1 MSTLQTIAARA
12 REAGLDFLLAGG
24 HAVIAHGHSRATF
37 DLDLIV
43 ARSDREAWLS
53 LAKSLKYSLYR
64 EGSTFVQFNPSDP
77 ASLPL
82 DVMLVNGSTLSKL
95 MAEAVPASSAL
106 KGIKVVSLSHLLAL
120 KCHAIKHGHK
130 GRIVKDADD
139 VINLVQLNRLDIN
152 APELRELFLKHG
164 TPELYEK
171 VQRSCAPD

>member
-43 ARSDREAWLS
+43 GRSDRVAWLS
-53 LAKSLKYSLYR
+53 LATSLKYSFYR
-64 EGSTFVQFNPSDP
+64 EGPNFVQFNPPDP
-77 ASLPL
+77 ASMPL
-82 DVMLVNGSTLSKL
+82 DLMLVNKSTLSKL
-95 MAEAVPASSAL
+95 MSEAAPASPAL
-106 KGIKVVSLSHLLAL
+106 KGVKVVSLRHLLAL

-139 VINLVQLNRLDIN
+139 VINLVQLNRLDIH
-152 APELRELFLKHG
+152 AAEIRDLFLKHG
-164 TPELYEK
+164 TPALYEK
-171 VQRSCAPD
+171 VQRVCGPD